1 MTASSFWPPVP
12 YTPPA
17 LAAARKRVVFWYH
30 QNAEALAAF
39 SDAFDTYLER
49 LDATSTHQALE
60 RARADLAIV
69 PGDEDLTA
77 RLDEAQAAVDAL
89 KVEPL
94 GDECEERARLL
105 GPVLESVEIG
115 GETRL
120 FPTDHADRVAFVRQ
134 ILPQAVLELIIGI
147 RAQRYNSP
155 GN

>member
-1 MTASSFWPPVP
+1 MSASFWPPVP

-17 LAAARKRVVFWYH
+17 LSSARKRVVFWYH
-30 QNAEALAAF
+30 QSADALAAF
-39 SDAFDTYLER
+39 SGAFDAYLER
-49 LDATSTHQALE
+49 LDATSAHQSLD
-60 RARADLAIV
+60 RARADLAIM
-69 PGDEDLTA
+69 PDDESLLE
-77 RLDEAQAAVDAL
+77 RLAEAQAAVDAL

-94 GDECEERARLL
+94 GDEVEERARLL

-115 GETRL
+115 GETRMY
-120 FPTDHADRVAFVRQ
+120 PTDHADRVAFVRQ